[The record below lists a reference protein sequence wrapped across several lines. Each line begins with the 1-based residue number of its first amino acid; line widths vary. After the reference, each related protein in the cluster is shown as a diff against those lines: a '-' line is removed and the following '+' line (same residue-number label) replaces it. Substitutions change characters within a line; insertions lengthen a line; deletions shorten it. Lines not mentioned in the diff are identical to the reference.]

1 MSDNL
6 FIDVATLRAA
16 LMDVIDTGCAVSG
29 EICECEHDRKMHD
42 TNDVMGPAGHCKD
55 WDDGCDGF
63 TLMTHRS
70 WVFHRDESDS
80 QTALRSDFADAVVK
94 RAQTLRSSL
103 NLGIKLENY
112 CPRHIKLRLPDP
124 TASYCADC
132 EKELREK
139 IGHE

>member
-16 LMDVIDTGCAVSG
+16 LFDVLDSESPMWRADIDS
-29 EICECEHDRKMHD
+29 
-42 TNDVMGPAGHCKD
+42 
-55 WDDGCDGF
+55 
-63 TLMTHRS
+63 RS
-70 WVFHRDESDS
+70 WRFNHKDESP
-80 QTALRSDFADAVVK
+80 QETRQRGLFVDAVVK
-94 RAQTLRSSL
+94 RAQTLRSAPF

-124 TASYCADC
+124 TATYCTDC

-139 IGHE
+139 L